1 MNSVNQ
7 GHLISARPGLYSAV
21 YVLPSHGQQV
31 SVHVQV
37 GDGELAPVPFRH
49 RHFLLPL
56 SVGQRHRHVEV
67 VVHQQSDVVLP
78 NLVHHAPQAGTHTR
92 FEQDEVRLNP
102 EVDEGGVVDDLPPV
116 AEQLDVAVGDESS
129 AEPGSKAE
137 KRTALA
143 LSQRRGGR
151 RVRGIQLWTVVFR
164 SNQTL
169 LEQFRLGKD
178 SARKDF
184 DVVFDTE
191 TSIIDTVYQYTS
203 FTHLC
208 VMRFL
213 KHN

>member
-7 GHLISARPGLYSAV
+7 GHLISARPGLYSTV

-37 GDGELAPVPFRH
+37 GDGELAPVPFRY

-56 SVGQRHRHVEV
+56 SVAQRHRHVEV

-78 NLVHHAPQAGTHTR
+78 NLVHHAPQAGAHTR
-92 FEQDEVRLNP
+92 FEEDEVRLNP

-143 LSQRRGGR
+143 
-151 RVRGIQLWTVVFR
+151 
-164 SNQTL
+164 
-169 LEQFRLGKD
+169 
-178 SARKDF
+178 
-184 DVVFDTE
+184 
-191 TSIIDTVYQYTS
+191 
-203 FTHLC
+203 
-208 VMRFL
+208 
-213 KHN
+213 